1 MSFLVTLFLDCGLFA
16 ILYMFIKFCIM
27 TDNTV
32 RHIIASLCFL
42 AGIIL
47 YVAGYMAGTRGW
59 WWTVISVVV
68 VYIIIY
74 KLVEA

>member
-1 MSFLVTLFLDCGLFA
+1 
-16 ILYMFIKFCIM
+16 M